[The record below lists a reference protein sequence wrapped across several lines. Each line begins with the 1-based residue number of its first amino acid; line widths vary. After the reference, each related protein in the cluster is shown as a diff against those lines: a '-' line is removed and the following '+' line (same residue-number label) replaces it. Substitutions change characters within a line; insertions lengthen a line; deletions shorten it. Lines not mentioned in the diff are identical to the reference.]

1 MFKYVM
7 SEIIIIKKLFQP
19 QNLVMMGDFP
29 DCDVKVCDFEISRVI
44 VEGTEIREILGT
56 PEYVGECACTVYH
69 TRDCKIVYQKLLLT
83 AVTA

>member
-1 MFKYVM
+1 MTVP
-7 SEIIIIKKLFQP
+7 LFQP

-56 PEYVGECACTVYH
+56 PEYVGKTTSPVCCN
-69 TRDCKIVYQKLLLT
+69 L
-83 AVTA
+83 

>member
-1 MFKYVM
+1 MFN
-7 SEIIIIKKLFQP
+7 EIFKNTVILFQP

-56 PEYVGECACTVYH
+56 PEYVGEC
-69 TRDCKIVYQKLLLT
+69 ILLHNRKF
-83 AVTA
+83 